1 MSLRIFPWII
11 SFPFFFF
18 QSAFL
23 KYASNS
29 SSYKSSSF
37 NLRFILWESG
47 VTVSNK
53 VLECLVLRF
62 VKNKVISSESYMI
75 VMVRLHLAHERYQ
88 SIDTKMKG
96 NPLSLEEM
104 ILMTIYS

>member
-1 MSLRIFPWII
+1 T
-11 SFPFFFF
+11 
-18 QSAFL
+18 AFL
-23 KYASNS
+23 KFDRSHGGKT
-29 SSYKSSSF
+29 SSYH
-37 NLRFILWESG
+37 LRPALWEAG

-62 VKNKVISSESYMI
+62 GKNRVLTSEAFLMAL
-75 VMVRLHLAHERYQ
+75 VRLHLAHERYH